1 MSARL
6 RAIRASDWW
15 FVIVQFALSRVLYLG
30 VGIATTLLVAAGPTE
45 RLADLAGPAWDA
57 LRSLLVHGDS
67 VWYRRIVEDGYTA
80 MPFDASEQRNW
91 AFFPLYPAL
100 VVLTGGS
107 VAGGIILANLF
118 GLAAARLLMAEV
130 RAGWGR
136 IIARW
141 TILFL
146 LFQPFSGMFS
156 SFRPESLLLF
166 FAVGAWVAG
175 RRGHWWL
182 AWLCVGLATLTRSQG
197 VLVALLLIDP
207 LWAQRDALRKRP
219 WPVILGPL
227 LPIAALAG
235 FSGYMGWLTGD
246 PLAWARIQAAWGRAG
261 FDPLGL
267 LDAYWP
273 PLFVRYSWDFALLNS
288 LILAGALG
296 CAVALLHLRRYGE
309 ALFTLAWAGGAAAFG
324 ASTIAMGR
332 YVTTI
337 FPIPLV
343 LAAHPRLRRF
353 RVGILVTF
361 AALLAGVGA
370 WIGLGLRAVMP

>member
-1 MSARL
+1 MTDRL
-6 RAIRASDWW
+6 RSLRASDWW
-15 FVIVQFALSRVLYLG
+15 FVVVQFALSRAVYLG
-30 VGIATTLLVAAGPTE
+30 VGVATSLLVAAGPTE

-57 LRSLLVHGDS
+57 LRGMLVHGDS

-100 VVLTGGS
+100 VVLTGGT
-107 VAGGIILANLF
+107 VIGGIILANVS
-118 GLAAARLLMAEV
+118 GLLAARLLLSEV

-136 IIARW
+136 SVARW

-156 SFRPESLLLF
+156 SFRPESLLLL

-182 AWLCVGLATLTRSQG
+182 AWVCVALATLTRSQG

-207 LWAQRDALRKRP
+207 LWAQRDVLRRRP
-219 WPVILGPL
+219 WPILFGPL
-227 LPIAALAG
+227 LPLAALVG
-235 FSGYMGWLTGD
+235 FSAYMGWLTGE

-261 FDPLGL
+261 FDPIGL

-273 PLFVRYSWDFALLNS
+273 PLFVRYSWDFALLNWAI
-288 LILAGALG
+288 LLGVLAG
-296 CAVALLHLRRYGE
+296 AVALLHLRHYGM
-309 ALFTLAWAGGAAAFG
+309 ALFALIWAGGSAAFG

-343 LAAHPRLRRF
+343 LASHPRLRRY

-361 AALLAGVGA
+361 TGLLAGVGA
-370 WIGLGLRAVMP
+370 WIGLGLRAVSP